1 MLIMRTGL
9 ILLLTTIRVEV
20 IRLARVRAYNRF
32 RFGKIR
38 GSEVITGGI
47 RTLKVSL

>member
-20 IRLARVRAYNRF
+20 IRLVRVRAYNRF
-32 RFGKIR
+32 RFGKIER
-38 GSEVITGGI
+38 VRSHY
-47 RTLKVSL
+47 RRY